1 MYNLGLAGRWA
12 RKGRVWDF
20 GFFFQQILQLLG
32 LILFCGVEVK
42 GRFTLLFA

>member
-1 MYNLGLAGRWA
+1 MYNLASVGRWT

-20 GFFFQQILQLLG
+20 PFFAILQLLG
-32 LILFCGVEVK
+32 LILFCDEEVK